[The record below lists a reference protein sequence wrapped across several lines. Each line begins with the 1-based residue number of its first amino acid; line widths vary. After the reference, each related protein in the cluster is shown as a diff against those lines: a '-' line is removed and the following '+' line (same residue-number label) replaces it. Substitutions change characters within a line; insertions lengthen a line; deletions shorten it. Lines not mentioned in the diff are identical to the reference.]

1 MSTIR
6 YKSVTFETLE
16 RALADLGFV
25 RGYTTGRHKVFKH
38 EESDTVF
45 LFRESA
51 PQDIVGAIQV
61 LGTRRILIEKGL
73 VDEDEFDEL
82 LEQAQR
88 TTAQEQEQQQRVP
101 SPLSPAHP

>member
-1 MSTIR
+1 MSTTR

-16 RALADLGFV
+16 RALAELGFV
-25 RGYTTGRHKVFKH
+25 RGYTTGRHKVFEH

-51 PQDIVGAIQV
+51 PQDIVGAVQV

-73 VDEDEFDEL
+73 VDDDEFDRL
-82 LEQAQR
+82 LEQAQHA
-88 TTAQEQEQQQRVP
+88 TMQEQEQRALA
-101 SPLSPAHP
+101 PLSPAHP